1 MSDTGTVV
9 EKKNTIKPRLKNGLL
24 IVQILLPFA
33 GYAALQS
40 GRSLWAWVIAGL
52 FTLSMA
58 VLVWA
63 G

>member
-1 MSDTGTVV
+1 MSEIGIVV
-9 EKKNTIKPRLKNGLL
+9 EKKKSLKPKLKNGLL

-33 GYAALQS
+33 GYMALQS
-40 GRSLWAWVIAGL
+40 GRNLPAVIIAGL
-52 FTLSMA
+52 FILSMV